1 MLQNQIAVFFLLETL
16 SSSIFFFFQLGSQQ
30 IFIEHHWA
38 SSVFPL
44 FIYSLKFKYFLI
56 ACPVLKCQKY
66 RGNKTDN
73 LWPLQ
78 WPGSGFH
85 RDSSHSEL
93 LGAGDCS

>member
-1 MLQNQIAVFFLLETL
+1 MLQNQIAVFFYWKHFLLH
-16 SSSIFFFFQLGSQQ
+16 FFFFSQLGSQQ
-30 IFIEHHWA
+30 IFIEQHWA
-38 SSVFPL
+38 SSVLTP
-44 FIYSLKFKYFLI
+44 FIYSLKFKYFQI
-56 ACPVLKCQKY
+56 AYPVLKYQEY

-78 WPGSGFH
+78 WPGSGFD